1 MPRLPLHA
9 LPRRSAAGFTLLEM
23 LVVLLIVGLL
33 TAVVAL
39 APSRNRRSGLA
50 EEAQRLATLLESAG
64 DEAQVRSSEI
74 AWEPGGGGYRFYLRD
89 DGGKWRPMNDVPFQ
103 GRHWGGDVTAVSIRY
118 SGSGKTLSRIVFGE
132 ESIAPEVTIT
142 LFSGAAHLNVI
153 STGIGNFVVRQP

>member
-1 MPRLPLHA
+1 MQRLPLHA
-9 LPRRSAAGFTLLEM
+9 PHRRSAAGFTLLEM

-33 TAVVAL
+33 TAAVAL

-74 AWEPGGGGYRFYLRD
+74 AWQPGRGGYRFYLRD
-89 DGGKWRPMNDVPFQ
+89 DGGQWRPMNDEPFR
-103 GRHWGGDVTAVSIRY
+103 GRHWGSDVTAVSIHY

-142 LFSGAAHLNVI
+142 LFSGTMHLNVI
-153 STGIGNFVVRQP
+153 GTGIGNFVVR